1 MSEAATQ
8 GNGAGAVRPKND
20 RPGPRSGRVR
30 PPRRV
35 LRLLS
40 PVTRSQALVYAVLGV
55 LGALVFFG
63 IWEAAHYLTA
73 EESRRVPPS
82 PQHVIATHY
91 WLIAE
96 KGYLSDIGISAY
108 RIFVSFFAACA
119 LAIPLGVFMGCF
131 ANMRAAINP
140 TFSGARY
147 LPAGSFIPLL
157 LVWFGPAD
165 TQKEALLAEPGYID
179 LERQMFAW
187 MREEIQAE

>member
-20 RPGPRSGRVR
+20 RPGSRSGRVR

-40 PVTRSQALVYAVLGV
+40 PVTRNQALVYGV

-73 EESRRVPPS
+73 EESRRFPPS

-96 KGYLSDIGISAY
+96 KGYLSDIGISVY

-119 LAIPLGVFMGCF
+119 LAIPLGVFIGCF

-140 TFSGARY
+140 TFSGARD